1 MKRKNAGGFAR
12 LTGLLLPHWPRLL
25 LCFLCVLAVNAAEIA
40 KPLAAAEIIDGFL
53 SGKETPHG
61 IWSLEGI
68 GVLYLLLVAAS
79 AVFSVLQAR
88 LIARVSQ
95 TILHRLREDVFAR
108 ITRLTAAG
116 LDAYGTG
123 RLITRA
129 TNDIETINEF
139 YADVFINLFKDV
151 FLLLGIVGIMFRLDP
166 GLAAAAFAGVPLIA
180 AITFS
185 IRGLLRRNFRRMKEI
200 IGRINGFFSENVQGM
215 RIIRAFH
222 READKLR
229 EFREL
234 NRAYFHTTK
243 TQVMLNS
250 FLKPV
255 MDVVDSMVIALLLVY
270 GWRRVTGNTLNVGLL
285 YAFTT
290 YVKQFF
296 QPINDLADK
305 YTTVQSALISAERI
319 YGILDDGRVEDPLQ
333 GSESGRPRG
342 EVEFRHVWFAYEGEN
357 WVLKDLSF
365 RASPG
370 ERIAF
375 VGATGAGK
383 TTVIR
388 LLSRDYAPQKGQI
401 LLDGIP
407 LEQWQRRSLRRW
419 MALVPQDVFLFSGS
433 VRENLDLDAGFSEQT
448 LWDALETACADSFI
462 RELGG
467 LDAPVAEQGFNISAG
482 QRQLL
487 SFARAVAGKPALLV
501 LDEATA
507 FIDSAT
513 EALIRQ
519 SLERVSQGRTSIF
532 IAHRLSTIRSCD
544 RIFVLSHGEVLE
556 AGNHRELMARK
567 GAYARLVTAAAEG
580 GSEAAP
586 S

>member
-1 MKRKNAGGFAR
+1 MNGKKAGGFGR
-12 LTGLLLPHWPRLL
+12 LAGMLLPYRPRLL
-25 LCFLCVLAVNAAEIA
+25 LCFLCVLAVNAAEIL
-40 KPLAAAEIIDGFL
+40 KPLAAAEIIDGIL
-53 SGKETPHG
+53 GGETTR
-61 IWSLEGI
+61 ILWSLEGL
-68 GVLYLLLVAAS
+68 GAVYLLLAVAS
-79 AVFSVLQAR
+79 ALFSVLQAR
-88 LIARVSQ
+88 LIARISQ
-95 TILHRLREDVFAR
+95 NILHALREKVFAH

-129 TNDIETINEF
+129 TNDVETINEF
-139 YADVFINLFKDV
+139 YADVFMNLFKDA
-151 FLLLGIVGIMFRLDP
+151 FLLVGIVGIMFSLDA
-166 GLAAAAFAGVPLIA
+166 GLALAAFAGIPLIA

-270 GWRRVTGNTLNVGLL
+270 GWKRVTGNTLNVGLL

-296 QPINDLADK
+296 QPIHDLADK
-305 YTTVQSALISAERI
+305 YTTVQSALISADRI
-319 YGILDDGRVEDPLQ
+319 YGILDDARVEDPLQ
-333 GSESGRPRG
+333 GTEAGRPEGR
-342 EVEFRHVWFAYEGEN
+342 VEFRHVWFAYEGEN
-357 WVLKDLSF
+357 WVLRDVSF
-365 RASPG
+365 RVDPG
-370 ERIAF
+370 EHIAF

-383 TTVIR
+383 TTIIS
-388 LLSRDYAPQKGQI
+388 LLSRDYAPQRGKI
-401 LLDGIP
+401 LLDGVP
-407 LEQWQRRSLRRW
+407 LEQWQRPALRRW
-419 MALVPQDVFLFSGS
+419 MSLVPQDVFLFSGT
-433 VRENLDLDAGFSEQT
+433 VRENLDLDAGFTDGELQE
-448 LWDALETACADSFI
+448 ALETAYADGFT

-467 LDAPVAEQGFNISAG
+467 LNAQVAEQGYNISAG

-487 SFARAVAGKPALLV
+487 SFARAVVRTPSILV

-513 EALIRQ
+513 EALIRK
-519 SLERVSQGRTSIF
+519 SLERVSRGRTSIF

-544 RIFVLSHGEVLE
+544 RIFVLSHGEILE
-556 AGNHRELMARK
+556 AGTHKELMALG
-567 GAYARLVTAAAEG
+567 GAYARLVTAAAEHAG
-580 GSEAAP
+580 DRP
-586 S
+586 F